1 MKVLTIKQ
9 PYASLIM
16 AGIKKYEFR
25 TWKTNYRGEVLI
37 HSSKT
42 LDKKAMKEFNYD
54 LDYPLGCIIGKVD
67 ITDVIKVDDDF
78 RKVLEK
84 ENSFIYNH
92 VINDKSFDG
101 YAFKLENLELLN
113 PIYING
119 KLGLWN
125 YDINYNDEKL

>member
-25 TWKTNYRGEVLI
+25 TWKTSYRGEVLI

-54 LDYPLGCIIGKVD
+54 LDYPLGFIIGKVD

>member
-125 YDINYNDEKL
+125 YEINYNDEKL

>member
-25 TWKTNYRGEVLI
+25 TWKTSYRGEVLI

-54 LDYPLGCIIGKVD
+54 LDYPLGFIIGKVD

-101 YAFKLENLELLN
+101 YAFKL
-113 PIYING
+113 
-119 KLGLWN
+119 
-125 YDINYNDEKL
+125 

>member
-78 RKVLEK
+78 KKVLEK